1 MNLVWKGLVK
11 LKNNDTYRE
20 DLLIS
25 YLDMLAKQDNKDEFL
40 KFYSSIESQIRNIIS
55 SSQDINLLSRI
66 NSVLAYR
73 KNSVE
78 LGVVK

>member
-1 MNLVWKGLVK
+1 M
-11 LKNNDTYRE
+11 KNNDTYRE